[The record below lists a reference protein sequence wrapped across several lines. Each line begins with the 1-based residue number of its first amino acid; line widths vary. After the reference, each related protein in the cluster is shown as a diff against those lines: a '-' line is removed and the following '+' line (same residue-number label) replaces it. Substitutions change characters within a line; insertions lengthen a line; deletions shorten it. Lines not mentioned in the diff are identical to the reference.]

1 MKIFRNFDEADSI
14 RNAVVTTGSFDGVNI
29 AHRVI
34 LQRLEKLA
42 SEINGETVL
51 ITFEP
56 HPRKVLYPD
65 TYGKDLYLINSQ
77 REKIELLRKA
87 GLDNLII
94 VDFTLAFSRITSVD
108 FVKNIL
114 LNKLHARKIVI
125 GFNHHFGHN
134 REGDYEAMRKLGIE
148 YGFDVEEIPEQDIE
162 NETVSSTKIRKALLE
177 GNIQKAN
184 AYLDHPYI
192 IIGLIQE
199 VKPKLRTIG
208 FPIFS
213 IKIEEES
220 KLIPPN
226 GVYAVHVTD
235 DVNSYCGMCFIRK
248 RGASSIDAVVDFNLF
263 DNPESLTGSS
273 ATVYFHQF
281 IRKEKPFDT
290 PEEMQKQL
298 QADRAE
304 VEKLNF

>member
-1 MKIFRNFDEADSI
+1 MKIFRNFDEAGSI

-34 LQRLEKLA
+34 LQRLKKLA
-42 SEINGETVL
+42 AETGGETVL
-51 ITFEP
+51 ITFHP

-65 TYGKDLYLINSQ
+65 TYGKDLYLINSL

-94 VDFTLAFSRITSVD
+94 VDFTIEFSKITSVD

-114 LNKLHARKIVI
+114 LNKIHARKIVI

-148 YGFDVEEIPEQDIE
+148 YGFDVEQIPEQDIE
-162 NETVSSTKIRKALLE
+162 NEMVSSTKIRNALLE
-177 GNIQKAN
+177 GNIRKAN
-184 AYLDHPYI
+184 AYLDDPYI

-199 VKPKLRTIG
+199 VKPKLRAIG

-213 IKIEEES
+213 IRIEEES
-220 KLIPPN
+220 KLLPPD
-226 GVYAVHVTD
+226 GVYAVSVTD
-235 DVNSYCGMCFIRK
+235 ENNSYRGMCFIKK
-248 RGASSIDAVVDFNLF
+248 RGASSIEAVVDFHLF
-263 DNPESLTGSS
+263 DTPEVLSGSS
-273 ATVYFHQF
+273 ATVYFHKF
-281 IRKEKPFDT
+281 IREEKPFYT

-298 QADRAE
+298 QIDRAMVDE
-304 VEKLNF
+304 LIF